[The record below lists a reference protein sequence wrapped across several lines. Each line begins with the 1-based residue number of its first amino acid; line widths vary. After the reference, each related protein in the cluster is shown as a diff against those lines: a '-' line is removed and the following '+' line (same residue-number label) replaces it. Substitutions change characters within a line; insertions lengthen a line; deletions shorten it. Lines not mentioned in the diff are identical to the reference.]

1 MKIRSSDHASAID
14 ASSGLELAVWTQFS
28 RKYGRRLSIGNTGK
42 IWRVDTF
49 DANDP
54 VQLSNLLEQTELWV
68 CDHTKQPASVS
79 WPPPVLGSKLGVDPC
94 TVIRVLSSMG
104 ALDLHV
110 ITVNLENI
118 TSNPDSTIALQHVP
132 NIENVSFHV
141 AMSRTYSDLLDIHG
155 GSENTFP
162 LRFNLSIGQLASSLR
177 QLREHE
183 SNGTVLELQTDLN
196 RWVYA
201 TRVLYRNKHRRY
213 QTTQARGYTNPQC
226 EASL

>member
-1 MKIRSSDHASAID
+1 MSPSYPTESCGCGALYPRAVEPAWYARVGPRLHYQALDPGHTPIKKTAFILMKIRSSDHASAID

-68 CDHTKQPASVS
+68 CDHTKQSASVS
-79 WPPPVLGSKLGVDPC
+79 WPPPVLGSKLGVNPC
-94 TVIRVLSSMG
+94 TVIRVLSSLG
-104 ALDLHV
+104 TLDLHV

-118 TSNPDSTIALQHVP
+118 TSNLDSTIALQHVP

-141 AMSRTYSDLLDIHG
+141 AMGRKYSDLLDIHG
-155 GSENTFP
+155 EGGNTFP
-162 LRFNLSIGQLASSLR
+162 LWFNFSIGQLALSLR
-177 QLREHE
+177 
-183 SNGTVLELQTDLN
+183 
-196 RWVYA
+196 
-201 TRVLYRNKHRRY
+201 
-213 QTTQARGYTNPQC
+213 
-226 EASL
+226 